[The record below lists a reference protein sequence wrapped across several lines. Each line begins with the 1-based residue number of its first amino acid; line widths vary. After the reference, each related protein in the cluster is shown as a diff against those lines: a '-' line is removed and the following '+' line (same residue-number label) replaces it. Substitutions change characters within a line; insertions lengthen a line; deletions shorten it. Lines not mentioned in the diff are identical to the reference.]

1 MKMRFAEVATT
12 VALCAALFDAPL
24 LAQTTAPPPA
34 SAASLPVVPVAP
46 ATQPLPPDRW
56 NAEQIRQA
64 FDLADSNSDGQ
75 LSRQE
80 AQRLAIMP
88 RSFEDMDQNKD
99 GVVSRAEFEA
109 SFAR

>member
-1 MKMRFAEVATT
+1 MKMRFAEIAVT
-12 VALCAALFDAPL
+12 ALCAGLFHGPL
-24 LAQTTAPPPA
+24 LAQTPAPPAA

-46 ATQPLPPDRW
+46 ATQPLPPNRW

-64 FDLADSNSDGQ
+64 FDLADANADGQ

-80 AQRLAIMP
+80 AQRLVIMP
-88 RSFEDMDQNKD
+88 RNFEDMDQNKD

-109 SFAR
+109 AFGR